1 MEARYVSNLTDAIS
15 FGSFPSVPGLGF
27 GTRFLGS
34 VSESAEITGQN
45 LNHLSR
51 AVPKSYI
58 FFQLDSSGGGALFP
72 AEILAG
78 HAGSRTPVR

>member
-1 MEARYVSNLTDAIS
+1 MSD
-15 FGSFPSVPGLGF
+15 
-27 GTRFLGS
+27 
-34 VSESAEITGQN
+34 SAEITGQKSEIDSQE
-45 LNHLSR
+45 LFIR
-51 AVPKSYI
+51 SYI

>member
-1 MEARYVSNLTDAIS
+1 MNLVGREHGLDVYLDTAQNTEFFRIAVSAL
-15 FGSFPSVPGLGF
+15 
-27 GTRFLGS
+27 
-34 VSESAEITGQN
+34 AEITGQKSEIDSQE
-45 LNHLSR
+45 LFIR
-51 AVPKSYI
+51 SYI